1 MKKQILFFTL
11 LISFLFFSC
20 GSSSDYTNK
29 PLDKVFYG
37 DKTIYFK
44 INPRSQ
50 KLITFS
56 GMVGTIGGGIIQP
69 NVEEAFRLS
78 INELASETTLKLKF
92 IKNSGEIEDEKAL
105 LIDINISEIQW
116 HFGFSVATLK
126 TGVIYK
132 NVNNDS
138 EIKTTGIRKSGGG
151 NEMNNLKKSLKDATY
166 NFLKELEKK

>member
-11 LISFLFFSC
+11 LISFFFARC

-29 PLDKVFYG
+29 PLNKVFYG

-44 INPRSQ
+44 INARSQ

-56 GMVGTIGGGIIQP
+56 GMVGTIGRGVIQP
-69 NVEEAFRLS
+69 NVEETFRLS
-78 INELASETTLKLKF
+78 INELASETNLKLKF
-92 IKNSGEIEDEKAL
+92 IEKPSEIDDKKAL
-105 LIDINISEIQW
+105 VIDTNISEIQW

-132 NVNNDS
+132 NTNNNS
-138 EIKTTGIRKSGGG
+138 EITTTGIRKSGGG
-151 NEMNNLKKSLKDATY
+151 NEVNNLKKSLKDATY

>member
-1 MKKQILFFTL
+1 MKNLKILFLLLITLL
-11 LISFLFFSC
+11 LISC
-20 GSSSDYTNK
+20 GTSHNYTNR
-29 PLDKVFYG
+29 PLNKVFYG
-37 DKTIYFK
+37 ERTVYFK

-50 KLITFS
+50 KSITFS
-56 GMVGTIGGGIIQP
+56 GMVGTIGGIFQP
-69 NVEEAFRLS
+69 NVKETFRIS
-78 INELASETTLKLKF
+78 INELASETNLKLKF
-92 IKNSGEIEDEKAL
+92 IENFDEIEDKKAL
-105 LIDINISEIQW
+105 LIDTDIAEIKW

-126 TGVIYK
+126 TEVVYK